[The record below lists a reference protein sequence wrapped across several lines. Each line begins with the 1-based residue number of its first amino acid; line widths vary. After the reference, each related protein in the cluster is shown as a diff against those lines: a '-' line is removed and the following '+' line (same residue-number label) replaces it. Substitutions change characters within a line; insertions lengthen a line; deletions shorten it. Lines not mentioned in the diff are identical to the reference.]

1 MPNSGS
7 GDEDETQISGELAD
21 QKIRLEK
28 LKDFCVNYTKDGKD
42 RKNKVEYFERRLQLL
57 AEWRNTFEKAHN
69 DLIANEADK
78 ENAYFAKNHH
88 EKAFTKCDE
97 MHDTITKDLET
108 FKAKQTK
115 TKKSST
121 TGASTSK
128 AGAPIPSPREN
139 ENPKKIHI
147 VEFLDSDDE
156 ETIEDQ
162 LDIESQEEVPPT
174 VAVLRYQTKELY
186 DVVKMIQKNEPSTQ
200 GEANAQLEQLKTV
213 WAELRATYRQ
223 LPEFNGEKDDW
234 REFKDLFG
242 KIIHDNNSISDA
254 LKVQYLKSCLKGE
267 TLKKIKYLTPEESN
281 YQDVYNVLERR
292 YGNKRENVGKLIDKI
307 LELPN
312 QTVETSSSL
321 RNIYD
326 VTYECMMAIRN
337 FDVNTENWDPLV
349 IHILKKKL
357 SKTTL
362 IDYESK
368 LVDIRELQQL
378 SDFLNYIEHRFM
390 ALLSAEVKERSE
402 WAKSE
407 KVCVI
412 CIQKHDGEC
421 KAKFNTCK
429 TCGKKHNTLLHF
441 ETKKEANEKKTTLL
455 TTTTINEATSSK
467 SNETSQVQVLT
478 TTKNTNKLLATA
490 FVNVLSKNGEKVLLK
505 SVIDGASQGA
515 LITENAF
522 QKLGLDSDSV
532 NAEVQGVEGRKS
544 TAGKMTNLTLRPHF
558 SDDYELETEALVM
571 KKITNL
577 SYFKDDLKRY
587 DYLQNLLYADP
598 TINDENEIDLLLDV
612 AAFTAIIKNGLI
624 KGPIDAPI
632 AVNNLECVNSDE
644 SETEPSD
651 EERCREEYYVKTTKR
666 DDDGRL
672 NVSMAFTTENGPCL
686 GDSRKIALAT
696 LFQLEKKFAKN
707 PEFHKQYVATINESI
722 ELGHLVLEKN
732 PPIDSH
738 YIPHHA
744 VFKNSTTTKL
754 RQVYNASNKTAN
766 GKSLN
771 EQLVV
776 GKIDQ
781 SSIFELIMR
790 WREPKIAVI
799 ADLEKMYKQIR
810 LNENQQHLQMI
821 LWRESCDEPI
831 KSYKMTTVTFGLKD
845 APYLA
850 IRSLHEI
857 AQRVKEKYPRA
868 AKAILK
874 CFYVDDYSGG
884 AETVDEALSILR
896 EMKQAFDEYGFN
908 LRKIVSNSPELL
920 EAIPECDKEQ
930 NVSIVKVLGIPW
942 NPKNDEFVFNIK
954 LNIHERP
961 RTKRQ
966 LASEIATVQYDP
978 LGWIAPVIVKA
989 KILLQNVWKLKHENN
1004 KPYAWDDDLPIE
1016 IVNEWMS
1023 YKSRLSVVNSI
1034 VIPRWLGTATKMKVE
1049 LHGFSDAC
1057 AKAISANVYIRFASE
1072 ESIRVV
1078 LIAAKTKLA
1087 PINE

>member
-1 MPNSGS
+1 
-7 GDEDETQISGELAD
+7 
-21 QKIRLEK
+21 
-28 LKDFCVNYTKDGKD
+28 
-42 RKNKVEYFERRLQLL
+42 
-57 AEWRNTFEKAHN
+57 
-69 DLIANEADK
+69 
-78 ENAYFAKNHH
+78 
-88 EKAFTKCDE
+88 

-108 FKAKQTK
+108 FKAKQKK

-162 LDIESQEEVPPT
+162 LDIESQEE
-174 VAVLRYQTKELY
+174 
-186 DVVKMIQKNEPSTQ
+186 
-200 GEANAQLEQLKTV
+200 
-213 WAELRATYRQ
+213 

-267 TLKKIKYLTPEESN
+267 ALKKIKYLTPEESN

-368 LVDIRELQQL
+368 LVDVRELQQL

-390 ALLSAEVKERSE
+390 ALLSAEGGHEKYDKKNENFGKKIKKIDDSPTAFKCTFCDKPHSVYKCFEFKNKSVKERSE

-532 NAEVQGVEGRKS
+532 NAEVQGVEG
-544 TAGKMTNLTLRPHF
+544 H
-558 SDDYELETEALVM
+558 
-571 KKITNL
+571 
-577 SYFKDDLKRY
+577 DLKRY

-632 AVNNLECVNSDE
+632 AVNSELGWLIMGPEKNEAHLECVDSDE

-930 NVSIVKVLGIPW
+930 N
-942 NPKNDEFVFNIK
+942 
-954 LNIHERP
+954 
-961 RTKRQ
+961 
-966 LASEIATVQYDP
+966 
-978 LGWIAPVIVKA
+978 
-989 KILLQNVWKLKHENN
+989 
-1004 KPYAWDDDLPIE
+1004 
-1016 IVNEWMS
+1016 
-1023 YKSRLSVVNSI
+1023 
-1034 VIPRWLGTATKMKVE
+1034 
-1049 LHGFSDAC
+1049 
-1057 AKAISANVYIRFASE
+1057 
-1072 ESIRVV
+1072 
-1078 LIAAKTKLA
+1078 
-1087 PINE
+1087 